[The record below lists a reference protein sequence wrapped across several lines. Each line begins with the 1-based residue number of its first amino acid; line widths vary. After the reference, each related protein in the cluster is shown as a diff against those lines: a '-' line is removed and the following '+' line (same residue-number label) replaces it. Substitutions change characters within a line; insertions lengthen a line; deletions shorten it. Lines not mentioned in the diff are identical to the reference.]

1 MVWCLDLSSLS
12 VQVSFRSN
20 HGLLLKP
27 AFTDA
32 KRKNWIFQDLS
43 QHGATACLVLTCSH
57 QPVRRVRAVET
68 GEKTWGMWPP
78 ESPHTQAPTHV
89 AAAVRKLIPKAGPD
103 PNQMKLPICLST
115 QKFAECP
122 TSQLSICA
130 ADNGHCYRW
139 SASWFTANICETQ
152 IKSTLGWKMPLHK
165 CPGELNQGAE

>member
-1 MVWCLDLSSLS
+1 MGSLPVLSSPAATNLW
-12 VQVSFRSN
+12 
-20 HGLLLKP
+20 GEWELLKLE
-27 AFTDA
+27 
-32 KRKNWIFQDLS
+32 RKLE
-43 QHGATACLVLTCSH
+43 ACGRLESPPHPTLVAHVPHCGRL
-57 QPVRRVRAVET
+57 
-68 GEKTWGMWPP
+68 
-78 ESPHTQAPTHV
+78 ESPHTPHTPPTFV

-115 QKFAECP
+115 EKFAECP